1 MLQTNK
7 TKVTIQMIRL
17 FNIGWHTKVDGP
29 GNRVVLYL
37 QGCHLRCPWCHS
49 PHSWDMK
56 SSPLLF
62 LEKKCT
68 LCGQCVKA
76 CPQGVHRIENRKH
89 FIDRSKCTKC
99 GKCITAC
106 PNSIANSMDGALS
119 LPTTEIPVEEL
130 YSKIKPQLDMFKRN
144 GGITLSGGEALLQK
158 EDVRELLL
166 LCKRDGISTCVE
178 SSFTLPPQAYESVK
192 DCVDFWLA
200 GLRDTSFGL
209 ANFRND
215 ETIIRNIR
223 IVAGHCQ
230 KIYARYPL
238 IASRTTEDTHLKR
251 FASIM
256 EATGITEVEIMR
268 CNPNMELFYTL
279 SGIPCKLEQA
289 SSIPTDRQFQKA
301 CDFFESRHIT
311 VKK

>member
-1 MLQTNK
+1 M
-7 TKVTIQMIRL
+7 
-17 FNIGWHTKVDGP
+17 DGP

-144 GGITLSGGEALLQK
+144 GGITLSGGEALLQ
-158 EDVRELLL
+158 
-166 LCKRDGISTCVE
+166 GIRIGKGLRRFLACGPSRHE
-178 SSFTLPPQAYESVK
+178 FRASEFQERRNHHPEYK
-192 DCVDFWLA
+192 DCRRALSKDLCPLPANRLQDYGGHPPETFRLHHGSDRHNGSRNHALQPEYGAVLYALGHSMQTGA
-200 GLRDTSFGL
+200 GFQHSYRQAIPKSLRF
-209 ANFRND
+209 FRIK
-215 ETIIRNIR
+215 T
-223 IVAGHCQ
+223 HHSQ
-230 KIYARYPL
+230 KIR
-238 IASRTTEDTHLKR
+238 RNHD
-251 FASIM
+251 
-256 EATGITEVEIMR
+256 
-268 CNPNMELFYTL
+268 
-279 SGIPCKLEQA
+279 
-289 SSIPTDRQFQKA
+289 
-301 CDFFESRHIT
+301 
-311 VKK
+311 